1 MLIETH
7 GSHWLEK
14 NLLLNQGFHCN
25 SMTKICHLSVTRR
38 CYGEPL
44 ASQVQTIY
52 FPIGKISVEIT
63 SSENIANNFAEEWRF
78 HTCINWN
85 SVSYYC
91 RVIINCL
98 NEQAKLRSRI
108 MILSHAFICNPNFRP
123 KIWPETSR
131 LNISVHAWNSTGLP
145 KKTSFSATI
154 YGFDKGGNNPYQSNI
169 TSTTN

>member
-38 CYGEPL
+38 CYSERL
-44 ASQVQTIY
+44 ASQVLTIY

-85 SVSYYC
+85 SVSYFRS

-123 KIWPETSR
+123 KNLTRNKQVKHECTCLKQHWF
-131 LNISVHAWNSTGLP
+131 AQ
-145 KKTSFSATI
+145 KTSFSASI

-169 TSTTN
+169 